1 MKHVNISFFILLAI
15 ITLSSTVSVSAQ
27 RMRPA
32 PNTTSK
38 MLYHDGPVMAGDQDI
53 YFIWYGCWTD
63 DCGITGSSRTVDVLS
78 IFTQNIGGS
87 PYFQMNSLYTNAAGQ
102 SPTGAVFYGSSV
114 FHQGY
119 THGLDLTQ
127 DDIADLVRWHIE
139 DRSVPQDPLGIY
151 VVIAS
156 ANVASNST
164 GFCSALNSPP
174 LHGTVQALGA
184 EQRYLFIG
192 NPNRCPTL
200 EGSQFI
206 AADGTT
212 RLPTPNNDFAG
223 DAMVARLAH
232 GLNTTVTNP
241 NGNAWYDRY
250 GFENADKC
258 QGQFGETYTTA
269 NGARAN
275 VRLGGRDY
283 LIWQNWVNDKRG
295 RCAMHMGL

>member
-1 MKHVNISFFILLAI
+1 MKHTKISSLILFAL
-15 ITLSSTVSVSAQ
+15 ITLSFTVSVSAQ

-78 IFTQNIGGS
+78 IFAQSIGGS

-102 SPTGAVFYGSSV
+102 SPTGAVFYGASV

-127 DDIADLVRWHIE
+127 EDIGDLVRSHIE

-156 ANVASNST
+156 ANVASNAT
-164 GFCSALNSPP
+164 GFCSAVNSPP
-174 LHGTVQALGA
+174 LHGTVPALGA

-241 NGNAWYDRY
+241 NGNGWYDRY
-250 GFENADKC
+250 GLENADKC
-258 QGQFGETYTTA
+258 QGTFGETYTTE

-275 VRLGGRDY
+275 VRFGGRDY